1 MEAKAQEIKVF
12 IFLEYRQWLQIK
24 EKKPRNC
31 QKKGDLC
38 GFRLLV
44 GMIYQNRY
52 SRTIEFV
59 ADISS
64 QGKQRKVGTD
74 LTLIG
79 VPTLNLGHEKR
90 VERKNLE
97 QASQR
102 GQRANEKERKR
113 KEQLDRERALAEEI
127 AAKKLKLN
135 KAGEQVSS
143 ICFTNEVEQSVDSST
158 QTEEFDYLVNTGPLP
173 L

>member
-12 IFLEYRQWLQIK
+12 IFLEYCQWLQIK
-24 EKKPRNC
+24 KKPRNY
-31 QKKGDLC
+31 QKKGDLR

-64 QGKQRKVGTD
+64 QEKQRKVWTD

-79 VPTLNLGHEKR
+79 SLR
-90 VERKNLE
+90 
-97 QASQR
+97 
-102 GQRANEKERKR
+102 
-113 KEQLDRERALAEEI
+113 
-127 AAKKLKLN
+127 
-135 KAGEQVSS
+135 
-143 ICFTNEVEQSVDSST
+143 
-158 QTEEFDYLVNTGPLP
+158 
-173 L
+173 